1 MTLVPI
7 NRKWLNKIHIHPYH
21 GILHR
26 YLQSLE
32 SYSRYDLK
40 KKKKKQLSNSSCNVI
55 LFFPQK
61 NVIFVCIAVGAS
73 MVLLALD
80 KL

>member
-1 MTLVPI
+1 MEYYI
-7 NRKWLNKIHIHPYH
+7 DIYKAWKAIQDMI
-21 GILHR
+21 
-26 YLQSLE
+26 
-32 SYSRYDLK
+32 LK

>member
-7 NRKWLNKIHIHPYH
+7 NRKCLNKIHIHPYH
-21 GILHR
+21 RILHR

-32 SYSRYDLK
+32 SYSRYDL

>member
-1 MTLVPI
+1 MEYYI
-7 NRKWLNKIHIHPYH
+7 DIYKAWKAIQDMI
-21 GILHR
+21 
-26 YLQSLE
+26 
-32 SYSRYDLK
+32 LK
-40 KKKKKQLSNSSCNVI
+40 KKKRQLSNSSCNVI

-61 NVIFVCIAVGAS
+61 NVIFVCIAVGTS

>member
-1 MTLVPI
+1 MEYYI
-7 NRKWLNKIHIHPYH
+7 DIYKAWKAIQDMI
-21 GILHR
+21 
-26 YLQSLE
+26 
-32 SYSRYDLK
+32 LK
-40 KKKKKQLSNSSCNVI
+40 KKKQKTKQLSNSSCNVI

-61 NVIFVCIAVGAS
+61 NVIFVCIAVGAT